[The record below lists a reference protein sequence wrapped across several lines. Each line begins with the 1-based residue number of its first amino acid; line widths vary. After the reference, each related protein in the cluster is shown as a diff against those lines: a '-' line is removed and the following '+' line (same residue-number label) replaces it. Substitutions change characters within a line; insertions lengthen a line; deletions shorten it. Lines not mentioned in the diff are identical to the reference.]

1 MLCAGKELAAAA
13 SKALGAEL
21 QFENI
26 SQYVPCQPHPPCLLT
41 DRLQCRSQESSQ
53 VPV

>member
-1 MLCAGKELAAAA
+1 MLCAGKELAEAA

-26 SQYVPCQPHPPCLLT
+26 SQYASFTMFPFL
-41 DRLQCRSQESSQ
+41 
-53 VPV
+53 